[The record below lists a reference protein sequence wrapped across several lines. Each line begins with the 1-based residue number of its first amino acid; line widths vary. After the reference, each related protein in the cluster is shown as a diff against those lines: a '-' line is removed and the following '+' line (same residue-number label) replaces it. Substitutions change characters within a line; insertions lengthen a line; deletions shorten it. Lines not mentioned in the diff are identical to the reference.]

1 VEVKEVEKP
10 LAPAMALGSNVEFTQ
25 GNGELRAALI
35 ARQHG
40 DGVVDLHVLQLPFEP
55 RQASSTLG
63 WLYLVKVPYNPD
75 PKVPNTWRS
84 ATLR

>member
-1 VEVKEVEKP
+1 MGEQVDKLIP
-10 LAPAMALGSNVEFTQ
+10 PAVALGTNVEFTQ
-25 GNGELRAALI
+25 GNGEVRAALI

-40 DGVVDLHVLQLPFEP
+40 GGLVDLHVLQLPFEP

-63 WLYLVKVPYNPD
+63 WLYLVRVPYNLD
-75 PKVPNTWRS
+75 HKAPNTWRS